1 MRPVSTLVSVSTHS
15 IETLTCTGLIIDHG
29 AQVLQWAPRGHD
41 AVLFMGQAGV
51 QAVDTVLRGGIP
63 VCFPWFG
70 PGREPGAPF
79 DHGFA
84 RTTTWRR
91 IDQSGDEDRRIAYRL
106 TRDEATDGYWPY
118 AYEAVLTAHLGRD
131 LTVSL
136 QVTNEDEQAFS
147 YEVALH
153 AFLSVGDIAQVRLEG
168 LDDVRYVDKADGG
181 AVKRQQ
187 GQMIIREETDRV
199 YQTSGP
205 VTVVDAAT
213 GRTITV
219 STSGATRITVWN
231 PWREK
236 AAEFPDLA
244 PGEWERFVCVE
255 AGCVLDGA
263 VQLEPGRTH
272 TLSTTISV

>member
-1 MRPVSTLVSVSTHS
+1 MGVTTHS
-15 IETLTCTGLIIDHG
+15 IETVTCTGLLIDDG

-41 AVLFMGQAGV
+41 PVLFMGRAGV
-51 QAVDTVLRGGIP
+51 HAVDTVLRGGIP

-70 PGREPGAPF
+70 PGREPGAPS

-84 RTTTWRR
+84 RTASWHR
-91 IDQSGDEDRRIAYRL
+91 IDQSGEEDRTIAYRL
-106 TRDEATDGYWPY
+106 TQRDATDDYWPY
-118 AYEAVLTAHLGRD
+118 AYEAVLTVRLGRD

-136 QVTNEDEQAFS
+136 QVTNQDEQAFS

-153 AFLSVGDIAQVRLEG
+153 TFLSVGNIAEVRLEG
-168 LDDVRYVDKADGG
+168 LEDLHYVDKTDGG
-181 AVKRQQ
+181 TVKQQ
-187 GQMIIREETDRV
+187 RGQLTIREQTDRV
-199 YQTSGP
+199 YRSSGP
-205 VTVVDAAT
+205 VTVVDIAT
-213 GRTITV
+213 GRDITV

-236 AAEFPDLA
+236 AADFPDLA

-263 VQLEPGRTH
+263 VQLEPGRSH